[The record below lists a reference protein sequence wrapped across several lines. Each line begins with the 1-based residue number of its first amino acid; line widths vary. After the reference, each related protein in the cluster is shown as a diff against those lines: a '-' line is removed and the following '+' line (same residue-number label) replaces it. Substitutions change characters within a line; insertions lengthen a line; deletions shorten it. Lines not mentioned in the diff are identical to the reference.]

1 MQGKNEE
8 IFKGKTFSDLLK
20 DIHTNAK
27 QKERQ
32 INILIGELKPLIK
45 TVADAGL
52 IVPLIAEY
60 MDISVK
66 NDEHLVKMAA
76 IVQRAIA
83 TTNKKIEEGDYSLV
97 LSDEEKKL
105 ILDEVKQ
112 LKVESD
118 TENQKFLETK
128 KEKIIEKISDNS
140 DNNDEEEE
148 IKQVFK

>member
-76 IVQRAIA
+76 VVQRALA
-83 TTNKKIEEGDYSLV
+83 ATNKKIEEGDYSIV
-97 LSDEEKKL
+97 LSDEEKKI
-105 ILDEVKQ
+105 ILEEVKQ
-112 LKVESD
+112 LKVETD
-118 TENQKFLETK
+118 ATEQKLIEGK
-128 KEKIIEKISDNS
+128 KDDIVEKIENKSE
-140 DNNDEEEE
+140 EEEE
-148 IKQVFK
+148 IKKIFEK